1 GSRSECRQRN
11 AGSHVSAHEHRSSA
25 TEGKRMRVP
34 TVDEWRPYRGQTL
47 EFGKYKGTAWRD
59 VPTEYLQWLAA
70 QVPRVPAIVRTRRA
84 LCARSELLY
93 REAHA

>member
-1 GSRSECRQRN
+1 
-11 AGSHVSAHEHRSSA
+11 
-25 TEGKRMRVP
+25 MRVL

-84 LCARSELLY
+84 LCARSELIY
-93 REAHA
+93 REANA